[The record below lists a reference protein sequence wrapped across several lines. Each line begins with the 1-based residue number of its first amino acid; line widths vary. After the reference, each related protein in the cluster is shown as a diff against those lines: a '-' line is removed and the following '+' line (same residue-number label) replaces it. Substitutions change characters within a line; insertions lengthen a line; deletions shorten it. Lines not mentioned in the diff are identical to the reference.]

1 MKATSPTPKST
12 TFLKLTMSHRIA
24 KLNDRIEAKRALLRW
39 FGVMAAGTVFAA
51 IAVTGKAHAHD
62 ADSHA
67 STMQTT
73 EAQAGLML
81 RPGDWSQDNGSY
93 LLPAALDVNPRN
105 WPTSG
110 WYRVTARS
118 DALQVQPV
126 TAPERGMP
134 DFLREIAVQVMDPAA
149 PTATRGEAEAEAI
162 DTRYIRLPG
171 VQLAQGRVPTVAFS
185 HGVLTPKLD
194 HAYELKLGDA
204 PFTLTVQNGLR
215 NKAGVAYGDGAVY
228 TVTMAGESY
237 SFHVQGGNGW
247 ETTVVLAADLDGDHK
262 PDFIVRVGDQEAL
275 LMSSHAK
282 PGLNPPAAALAV
294 LSEGC

>member
-1 MKATSPTPKST
+1 MTR
-12 TFLKLTMSHRIA
+12 RIA
-24 KLNDRIEAKRALLRW
+24 KLRERIEAKRALLRW

-51 IAVTGKAHAHD
+51 IAVTGKAHAQD
-62 ADSHA
+62 LDS
-67 STMQTT
+67 
-73 EAQAGLML
+73 QAGLML
-81 RPGDWSQDNGSY
+81 RPGNWSQDNGSY
-93 LLPAALDVNPRN
+93 LLPAALDANPRN

-110 WYRVTARS
+110 WYRVTAKT

-126 TAPERGMP
+126 AAPERGMP
-134 DFLREIAVQVMDPAA
+134 DFLREIAVQVIDPAA
-149 PTATRGEAEAEAI
+149 PATPRGEVEAEAI

-185 HGVLTPKLD
+185 RGVLTPKLD

-228 TVTMAGESY
+228 TVTMGGESY

-247 ETTVVLAADLDGDHK
+247 ETTIEFAADLDGDHK
-262 PDFIVRVGDQEAL
+262 PDFIVRVGDQETL
-275 LMSSHAK
+275 LMSSRAK